1 MDFADQSLKS
11 AGFPERSWNG
21 EPVIAETKNIKRLKP
36 AGAYVM
42 PNTSILR
49 FGLILVTALVLLA
62 GAVTS
67 AIYLSRPQA
76 QPIPEELDK
85 PVMAAQ
91 IEFMA
96 DAMRRSAARIAA
108 HPQTIACF
116 ATASPDV
123 CQEQAANLHALNQDA
138 TVLFVTDGQ
147 RQLLPGFL
155 PGETQRLLASAGR
168 GGAGATASA
177 TFNLSLSHPV
187 VGSDGKRLGFVIVE
201 QSVPQLQAL
210 FDTLPLPDAAAYAEL
225 QQRQTGDASVVLM
238 RRGNQAV
245 KRNAHATLIALAGTP
260 WQIAVWR
267 PVTPVVENVAPYVL
281 GWLVASLIIAILV
294 VATLLAVRNRVTDSL
309 RMLVKLTNDLR
320 QQRLRADYPVSLAEF
335 QTPLETMLKLGKVM
349 LGRQKEVS
357 SQARIDHLSQVNNR
371 RSFDEKQKE
380 LFASLKDGWSHSLLI
395 LDIDNFKQVNDTF
408 GHEAGDQLI
417 IKFGNALKASL
428 RNSDFIARLGGDE
441 FCVLFPFTPL
451 DRAQELADRLRGKM
465 PESVE
470 LIPGV
475 TQKLS
480 WSGGLSEY
488 SREDAQENEALA
500 RADTALLEAK
510 RSGRNVTRIKEAA

>member
-1 MDFADQSLKS
+1 
-11 AGFPERSWNG
+11 
-21 EPVIAETKNIKRLKP
+21 
-36 AGAYVM
+36 M
-42 PNTSILR
+42 PHTSILR
-49 FGLILVTALVLLA
+49 FGLILATALVLLA
-62 GAVTS
+62 GLVASAVF
-67 AIYLSRPQA
+67 LSRS
-76 QPIPEELDK
+76 QPVPAAEELDK
-85 PVMAAQ
+85 SVMATQ

-96 DAMRRSAARIAA
+96 EAMQRSAARIAA
-108 HPQTIACF
+108 HPQTLACF
-116 ATASPDV
+116 ASAAPEV
-123 CQEQAANLHALNQDA
+123 CQAQAANLHALNQDA
-138 TVLFVTDGQ
+138 AVLFVTDGQ

-155 PGETQRLLASAGR
+155 PGDTRRLLAGAGS

-187 VGSDGKRLGFVIVE
+187 TGSDGKRLGFVIVE

-225 QQRQTGDASVVLM
+225 QQSQGGEASMVLM

-245 KRNAHATLIALAGTP
+245 KRHAHATLIALAGTP

-267 PVTPVVENVAPYVL
+267 PVTPVVESMAPYVFS
-281 GWLVASLIIAILV
+281 WLLASLVIAILV
-294 VATLLAVRNRVTDSL
+294 AATILAVRNRVTDSL
-309 RMLVKLTNDLR
+309 STMVKLTNDLR
-320 QQRLRADYPVSLAEF
+320 QQRLRLDYPVSLVEF
-335 QTPLETMLKLGKVM
+335 KLPLETMMKLGKVM
-349 LGRQKEVS
+349 LGKQKEVT
-357 SQARIDHLSQVNNR
+357 SQARLDHLSQVNNR

-417 IKFGNALKASL
+417 IKFGDALKSCL

-441 FCVLFPFTPL
+441 FCVLFPFTRL
-451 DRAQELADRLRGKM
+451 ERAQELAERLRANM

-488 SREDAQENEALA
+488 SRDDKQENEALA

-510 RSGRNVTRIKEAA
+510 RSGRNMTRVRDAA

>member
-1 MDFADQSLKS
+1 
-11 AGFPERSWNG
+11 
-21 EPVIAETKNIKRLKP
+21 
-36 AGAYVM
+36 M
-42 PNTSILR
+42 PHTSILR

-62 GAVTS
+62 GVATA
-67 AIYLSRPQA
+67 AIFLSRPQA
-76 QPIPEELDK
+76 APIAEELDK

-96 DAMRRSAARIAA
+96 DAMQRSAARIAA
-108 HPQTIACF
+108 HPQTLACF
-116 ATASPDV
+116 TSGAPDV
-123 CQEQAANLHALNQDA
+123 CQAQAANLHALNQDA
-138 TVLFVTDGQ
+138 TVLFATAGQ

-155 PGETQRLLASAGR
+155 PADTRRLLANAGR
-168 GGAGATASA
+168 AGMGAAASA
-177 TFNLSLSHPV
+177 AFNLSLSHPV
-187 VGSDGKRLGFVIVE
+187 TNSEGRRLGFVIVE
-201 QSVPQLQAL
+201 QGVPQLQAL

-225 QQRQTGDASVVLM
+225 QQIQAGDTSMVLM
-238 RRGNQAV
+238 RRGNQAI
-245 KRNAHATLIALAGTP
+245 KRHARATLIALAGTP

-267 PVTPVVENVAPYVL
+267 PVVPVVESVAPYAL
-281 GWLVASLIIAILV
+281 SWLVASLMIAILV
-294 VATLLAVRNRVTDSL
+294 VGTLLAVRTRVNDSL
-309 RMLVKLTNDLR
+309 RMLVRFTNDLR
-320 QQRLRADYPVSLAEF
+320 QQRLRSAYPVSLAEF
-335 QTPLETMLKLGKVM
+335 QMPLATMLKLGKVM
-349 LGRQKEVS
+349 LGQQKEVS
-357 SQARIDHLSQVNNR
+357 TQARLDHLSQVNNR

-380 LFASLKDGWSHSLLI
+380 LFASMQDGWSHSLLI

-417 IKFGNALKASL
+417 IKFGNALKSCL

-441 FCVLFPFTPL
+441 FCVLFPCTPL
-451 DRAQELADRLRGKM
+451 ERAQGLAERLRAKM

-488 SREDAQENEALA
+488 SREDKQENEALA

-510 RSGRNVTRIKEAA
+510 RSGRNMTRIRDAA

>member
-1 MDFADQSLKS
+1 
-11 AGFPERSWNG
+11 
-21 EPVIAETKNIKRLKP
+21 
-36 AGAYVM
+36 M
-42 PNTSILR
+42 PHTSISR
-49 FGLILVTALVLLA
+49 FGLVLAAALMLLA
-62 GAVTS
+62 GLVTS
-67 AIYLSRPQA
+67 SIYLSRPQV
-76 QPIPEELDK
+76 QPAPEELDK
-85 PVMAAQ
+85 PVMATQ
-91 IEFMA
+91 IEFLA
-96 DAMRRSAARIAA
+96 DAMQRTAARIAA
-108 HPQTIACF
+108 HPQTLACF
-116 ATASPDV
+116 ASAAPDV
-123 CQEQAANLHALNQDA
+123 CQAQAANLYALNQDA
-138 TVLFVTDGQ
+138 TVLFVADGQ

-155 PGETQRLLASAGR
+155 PGDTRRLLATAGR
-168 GGAGATASA
+168 AGASASA

-187 VGSDGKRLGFVIVE
+187 VGGDGKRLGFVIVE

-225 QQRQTGDASVVLM
+225 QQRQTGDAAVVLM
-238 RRGNQAV
+238 RRGNQAI
-245 KRNAHATLIALAGTP
+245 KRHTRPTLIALAGTP

-267 PVTPVVENVAPYVL
+267 PVTPVVESVAPYLL

-294 VATLLAVRNRVTDSL
+294 AATILAVRNRVTDNL
-309 RMLVKLTNDLR
+309 RTLVKLTNDLR

-335 QTPLETMLKLGKVM
+335 QAPLDTMLKLGKVM

-357 SQARIDHLSQVNNR
+357 SQARLDHLSQVNNR

-395 LDIDNFKQVNDTF
+395 MDIDNFKQVNDTF

-417 IKFGNALKASL
+417 IKFGNALKACL

-451 DRAQELADRLRGKM
+451 DRAQELAGRLRTCM

-488 SREDAQENEALA
+488 SREDKEENEALA
-500 RADTALLEAK
+500 RADAALLEAK
-510 RSGRNVTRIKEAA
+510 RGGRNTTRIRAAA

>member
-1 MDFADQSLKS
+1 
-11 AGFPERSWNG
+11 
-21 EPVIAETKNIKRLKP
+21 
-36 AGAYVM
+36 M
-42 PNTSILR
+42 PHVSILR
-49 FGLILVTALVLLA
+49 FGLILAAALVLLS
-62 GAVTS
+62 GLVTS

-76 QPIPEELDK
+76 PPAVEEFDK
-85 PVMAAQ
+85 PVMATQ

-96 DAMRRSAARIAA
+96 DAMQRSAARIAA
-108 HPQTIACF
+108 HPQTLACF
-116 ATASPDV
+116 ASIAPEV
-123 CQEQAANLHALNQDA
+123 CQAQAANLHALNQDA

-155 PGETQRLLASAGR
+155 PGDTRRLLANAGR
-168 GGAGATASA
+168 EGGGATASA

-187 VGSDGKRLGFVIVE
+187 VDSEGKRLGFVIVE

-225 QQRQTGDASVVLM
+225 QQSEAGDVAMVLM
-238 RRGNQAV
+238 RRGNQAI
-245 KRNAHATLIALAGTP
+245 KRNAHPTLIALAGTP

-267 PVTPVVENVAPYVL
+267 PVTPVVENIAPYML
-281 GWLVASLIIAILV
+281 GWLVASLVVAILV
-294 VATLLAVRNRVTDSL
+294 MAFTLAVRNRVTDNL
-309 RMLVKLTNDLR
+309 RMLVKFTNDLR

-349 LGRQKEVS
+349 LGRQKEVTT
-357 SQARIDHLSQVNNR
+357 QARLDHLSKVNNR

-395 LDIDNFKQVNDTF
+395 MDIDNFKQVNDTF

-417 IKFGNALKASL
+417 IKFGNALKTCL

-451 DRAQELADRLRGKM
+451 DRAQELSERLRANM

-488 SREDAQENEALA
+488 SREDKEENEALA
-500 RADTALLEAK
+500 RADAALLEAK
-510 RSGRNVTRIKEAA
+510 RGGRNATRIRAAA

>member
-1 MDFADQSLKS
+1 
-11 AGFPERSWNG
+11 
-21 EPVIAETKNIKRLKP
+21 
-36 AGAYVM
+36 M

-49 FGLILVTALVLLA
+49 FGLMLAAALVLLA
-62 GAVTS
+62 GLVTF
-67 AIYLSRPQA
+67 AIFHSRPQP
-76 QPIPEELDK
+76 QPVAEELDK

-91 IEFMA
+91 IEFLA
-96 DAMRRSAARIAA
+96 DAMQRSAARIAA
-108 HPQTIACF
+108 HPQTLACF
-116 ATASPDV
+116 ASAAPDV
-123 CQEQAANLHALNQDA
+123 CQAQAANLHALNQDA

-155 PGETQRLLASAGR
+155 PGDTRRLLASAGS
-168 GGAGATASA
+168 GTGGATATA

-187 VGSDGKRLGFVIVE
+187 KDADGKRLGFVIVE

-225 QQRQTGDASVVLM
+225 QQKQTGDTAVVLM
-238 RRGNQAV
+238 RRGNQAI
-245 KRNAHATLIALAGTP
+245 KRQARPTLIALAGTP

-267 PVTPVVENVAPYVL
+267 PVTPVVESVAPYIL
-281 GWLVASLIIAILV
+281 GWVVASLVIAILV
-294 VATLLAVRNRVTDSL
+294 LGITLAVRNRVSDNL
-309 RMLVKLTNDLR
+309 RMLVKFTNDLR
-320 QQRLRADYPVSLAEF
+320 QQRLRTDYPVSLAEF

-349 LGRQKEVS
+349 LGRQKEVT
-357 SQARIDHLSQVNNR
+357 SQARLDHLSQVNNR
-371 RSFDEKQKE
+371 RAFDEKQKE
-380 LFASLKDGWSHSLLI
+380 LFATLKDGWSHSLLI

-417 IKFGNALKASL
+417 IKFGNALKHAL

-441 FCVLFPFTPL
+441 FCVLFPYTPL
-451 DRAQELADRLRGKM
+451 DRAQELAERLRANM

-488 SREDAQENEALA
+488 NRDDREENEALA
-500 RADTALLEAK
+500 RADAALLEAK
-510 RSGRNVTRIKEAA
+510 RGGRNATRIRAAA

>member
-1 MDFADQSLKS
+1 
-11 AGFPERSWNG
+11 
-21 EPVIAETKNIKRLKP
+21 
-36 AGAYVM
+36 M

-49 FGLILVTALVLLA
+49 FGLILATALVLLA
-62 GAVTS
+62 GAVTF
-67 AIYLSRPQA
+67 AFYHSRPQG
-76 QPIPEELDK
+76 QPVAEELDK

-91 IEFMA
+91 IEFLA
-96 DAMRRSAARIAA
+96 DAMQRSAARIAA
-108 HPQTIACF
+108 HPQTLACF
-116 ATASPDV
+116 AGAAPDV
-123 CQEQAANLHALNQDA
+123 CQAQAANLHALNQDA

-155 PGETQRLLASAGR
+155 PGDTRRLLATAGS
-168 GGAGATASA
+168 GAGGATATA

-187 VGSDGKRLGFVIVE
+187 KGADGQRLGFVIVE

-225 QQRQTGDASVVLM
+225 QQKQAGDAAMVLM
-238 RRGNQAV
+238 RRGNQAI
-245 KRNAHATLIALAGTP
+245 KRQARPTLIALAGTP

-267 PVTPVVENVAPYVL
+267 PVTPVVESVAPYIL
-281 GWLVASLIIAILV
+281 GWLVASLVIAILV
-294 VATLLAVRNRVTDSL
+294 LGITLAVRNRVTDNL
-309 RMLVKLTNDLR
+309 RMLVRFTNDLR
-320 QQRLRADYPVSLAEF
+320 QQRLRTDYPVSLAEF

-357 SQARIDHLSQVNNR
+357 SQARLDHLSQVNNR
-371 RSFDEKQKE
+371 RAFDEKQKE
-380 LFASLKDGWSHSLLI
+380 LFATLKDGWTHSLLI

-417 IKFGNALKASL
+417 IKFGNALKNCL

-441 FCVLFPFTPL
+441 FCVLFPYTPL
-451 DRAQELADRLRGKM
+451 DRAQELAERLRANM

-488 SREDAQENEALA
+488 SRDDREENEALA
-500 RADTALLEAK
+500 RADAALLEAK
-510 RSGRNVTRIKEAA
+510 RGGRNATRIRAAA

>member
-1 MDFADQSLKS
+1 MHH
-11 AGFPERSWNG
+11 
-21 EPVIAETKNIKRLKP
+21 
-36 AGAYVM
+36 
-42 PNTSILR
+42 TSISR
-49 FGLILVTALVLLA
+49 FGLILAAALVLLA
-62 GAVTS
+62 GVVTS
-67 AIYLSRPQA
+67 VIYLSRPQV
-76 QPIPEELDK
+76 QPLPEELDK
-85 PVMAAQ
+85 PVMASQ
-91 IEFMA
+91 IEFLA
-96 DAMRRSAARIAA
+96 EAMQRTAARIAA
-108 HPQTIACF
+108 HPQTLACF
-116 ATASPDV
+116 ESATPEV
-123 CQEQAANLHALNQDA
+123 CQAQAANLYALNQDA

-155 PGETQRLLASAGR
+155 PGDTRRRLANAGR
-168 GGAGATASA
+168 AGASASA

-187 VGSDGKRLGFVIVE
+187 MGSDGKRLGFVLVE

-225 QQRQTGDASVVLM
+225 QQSQAGDATMVLM
-238 RRGNQAV
+238 RRGNQAI
-245 KRNAHATLIALAGTP
+245 KRNAHPTLIALAGTP

-267 PVTPVVENVAPYVL
+267 PLTPVVESVAPYL
-281 GWLVASLIIAILV
+281 LSWLVASLVIAILV
-294 VATLLAVRNRVTDSL
+294 AATILAVHNRVTDNL
-309 RMLVKLTNDLR
+309 RTMVKLTNDLR
-320 QQRLRADYPVSLAEF
+320 QQRLRADYPVSLVEF
-335 QTPLETMLKLGKVM
+335 QTPLETMLKLSKVM

-357 SQARIDHLSQVNNR
+357 SQARLDHLSKVNNR

-380 LFASLKDGWSHSLLI
+380 LFASLKDGWTHSLLI

-417 IKFGNALKASL
+417 IKFGNALKACL

-451 DRAQELADRLRGKM
+451 DRAQELAERLRANM

-488 SREDAQENEALA
+488 SREDKEENEALA
-500 RADTALLEAK
+500 RADAALLEAK
-510 RSGRNVTRIKEAA
+510 RGGRNATRVRAAA

>member
-1 MDFADQSLKS
+1 MHHA
-11 AGFPERSWNG
+11 
-21 EPVIAETKNIKRLKP
+21 
-36 AGAYVM
+36 
-42 PNTSILR
+42 SILR

-62 GAVTS
+62 GLATTV
-67 AIYLSRPQA
+67 IYLSRPQP
-76 QPIPEELDK
+76 QPAPEEFDR

-96 DAMRRSAARIAA
+96 EAMQRSAARIAT
-108 HPQTIACF
+108 HPQTLACF
-116 ATASPDV
+116 TTAAPEV
-123 CQEQAANLHALNQDA
+123 CQAQAANLHALNQDA

-155 PGETQRLLASAGR
+155 PGETRRLLAGAGR
-168 GGAGATASA
+168 DAAGASAAA

-187 VGSDGKRLGFVIVE
+187 TGADGKRLGFVIVE

-225 QQRQTGDASVVLM
+225 QQSQGDGTVSVLM
-238 RRGNQAV
+238 RRGNQAIK
-245 KRNAHATLIALAGTP
+245 KRNQPNWIALAGTP
-260 WQIAVWR
+260 WTIAVWR
-267 PVTPVVENVAPYVL
+267 PVTPMLESIAPYVL
-281 GWLVASLIIAILV
+281 GWLVASLVITILV
-294 VATLLAVRNRVTDSL
+294 AVTTLAVRNRVTDSL
-309 RMLVKLTNDLR
+309 RILVKFTNDLR
-320 QQRLRADYPVSLAEF
+320 QQRLRSVYPVRLEEF
-335 QTPLETMLKLGKVM
+335 QLPLETMLKLGKVM

-357 SQARIDHLSQVNNR
+357 SQARLDHLSQVNNR

-380 LFASLKDGWSHSLLI
+380 LFATLKDGWTHSLLI

-417 IKFGNALKASL
+417 IKFGNALKSCL

-441 FCVLFPFTPL
+441 FCVIFPYTPL
-451 DRAQELADRLRGKM
+451 DRAHELAERLRANM

-480 WSGGLSEY
+480 WSGGMSEF
-488 SREDAQENEALA
+488 SRDDREENEALA
-500 RADTALLEAK
+500 RADAALLEAK
-510 RSGRNVTRIKEAA
+510 RGGRNATRVRAVA

>member
-1 MDFADQSLKS
+1 MLS
-11 AGFPERSWNG
+11 A
-21 EPVIAETKNIKRLKP
+21 
-36 AGAYVM
+36 
-42 PNTSILR
+42 
-49 FGLILVTALVLLA
+49 ALVLLA
-62 GAVTS
+62 GIVTS
-67 AIYLSRPQA
+67 VIYLSRPQVLPA
-76 QPIPEELDK
+76 PDELDK

-96 DAMRRSAARIAA
+96 DAMQRSAARIAA
-108 HPQTIACF
+108 HPQTLACF
-116 ATASPDV
+116 AGAAAEV
-123 CQEQAANLHALNQDA
+123 CQAQAANLYALNQDA

-155 PGETQRLLASAGR
+155 PGDTRRLLANAGR
-168 GGAGATASA
+168 GEGGSTATA
-177 TFNLSLSHPV
+177 TFNLSVSHPV

-201 QSVPQLQAL
+201 QSVPQLQSL

-225 QQRQTGDASVVLM
+225 QQSQGDGTVNVLM
-238 RRGNQAV
+238 RRGNQAIK
-245 KRNAHATLIALAGTP
+245 KRNQPNWIALTGTP
-260 WQIAVWR
+260 WTIAVWR
-267 PVTPVVENVAPYVL
+267 PVSPVVENVAPYVL

-294 VATLLAVRNRVTDSL
+294 MAITLAVRNRVTDNL
-309 RMLVKLTNDLR
+309 RMLVKFTNDLR
-320 QQRLRADYPVSLAEF
+320 QQRLRTDYPISLTEF
-335 QTPLETMLKLGKVM
+335 RTPLETMIKLGRVM
-349 LGRQKEVS
+349 LGKQKEIT
-357 SQARIDHLSQVNNR
+357 SQARLDHLSQVNNR

-417 IKFGNALKASL
+417 IKFGNALKTCL

-441 FCVLFPFTPL
+441 FCVLFPYTPL
-451 DRAQELADRLRGKM
+451 DRAQELADRLRSNM

-488 SREDAQENEALA
+488 SRDDREENEALA
-500 RADTALLEAK
+500 RADAALLEAK
-510 RSGRNVTRIKEAA
+510 RGGRNATRIRAAA

>member
-1 MDFADQSLKS
+1 
-11 AGFPERSWNG
+11 
-21 EPVIAETKNIKRLKP
+21 
-36 AGAYVM
+36 
-42 PNTSILR
+42 
-49 FGLILVTALVLLA
+49 
-62 GAVTS
+62 
-67 AIYLSRPQA
+67 
-76 QPIPEELDK
+76 
-85 PVMAAQ
+85 MAAQ

-96 DAMRRSAARIAA
+96 DAMQRSAARIAA
-108 HPQTIACF
+108 HPQTLACF
-116 ATASPDV
+116 AGAAAEV
-123 CQEQAANLHALNQDA
+123 CQAQAANLHALNQDA

-155 PGETQRLLASAGR
+155 PGDTRRLLANAGR
-168 GGAGATASA
+168 GEGGSTATA
-177 TFNLSLSHPV
+177 TFNLSVSHPV

-201 QSVPQLQAL
+201 QSVPQLQSL

-225 QQRQTGDASVVLM
+225 QQSQGDGTVNVLM
-238 RRGNQAV
+238 RRGNQAIK
-245 KRNAHATLIALAGTP
+245 KRNQPNWIALTGTP
-260 WQIAVWR
+260 WTIAVWR
-267 PVTPVVENVAPYVL
+267 PVSPVVENVAPYVL

-294 VATLLAVRNRVTDSL
+294 MAITLAVRNRVTDNL
-309 RMLVKLTNDLR
+309 RMLVKFTNDLR
-320 QQRLRADYPVSLAEF
+320 QQRLRTDYPISLTEF
-335 QTPLETMLKLGKVM
+335 RTPLETMIKLGRVM
-349 LGRQKEVS
+349 LGKQKEIT
-357 SQARIDHLSQVNNR
+357 SQARLDHLSQVNNR

-417 IKFGNALKASL
+417 IKFGNALKTCL

-441 FCVLFPFTPL
+441 FCVLFPYTPL
-451 DRAQELADRLRGKM
+451 DRAQELADRLRSNM

-488 SREDAQENEALA
+488 SRDDREENEALA
-500 RADTALLEAK
+500 RADAALLEAK
-510 RSGRNVTRIKEAA
+510 RGGRNATRIRAAA